1 VLRQGDASLSFFR
14 VHPPVNPNPCAVHLS
29 S

>member
-14 VHPPVNPNPCAVHLS
+14 ARPAVNPNPPPVHLS
-29 S
+29 T

>member
-14 VHPPVNPNPCAVHLS
+14 ARPSANPNPPPVHLS
-29 S
+29 T